1 MESIIKKVGTAICVA
16 LLALAPSALQAA
28 TDTQTIVVNIGATE
42 YVNYTEDT
50 LTFDNFNFG
59 TNGNFGVFMQQRDA
73 SNFSLYTNNAT
84 GMTLTA
90 TTAALPAGLAI
101 SLRSDTL
108 NPGNDVGTITYGS
121 SWANF
126 DDSNPFTVA
135 SSTDPTS
142 IVNARMQY
150 RVYVSADYD
159 DSAADVT
166 ITYTL
171 ANN

>member
-1 MESIIKKVGTAICVA
+1 MESIFKKVGTAICVA
-16 LLALAPSALQAA
+16 LLAVAPTALKAA

-42 YVNYTEDT
+42 YINYDNAT
-50 LTFDNFNFG
+50 LTFDNFGYAGNG
-59 TNGNFGVFMQQRDA
+59 TYLQQLDN
-73 SNFSLYTNNAT
+73 SPFSLYSNNAS

-90 TTAALPAGLAI
+90 TTPALPAGLAI

-108 NPGNDVGTITYGS
+108 TPGNDVGTITYGS
-121 SWANF
+121 SWQNF

-135 SSTDPTS
+135 SSTDPAS

-150 RVYVSADYD
+150 RVYVSPNYD